1 MCSPSRSRMK
11 LINPLKQFRFFPF
24 AIQGMN
30 AAFRAGSWRGVSIA
44 AYPRF
49 SMGSLDMPTVTKV
62 LIFGGLFAALIDF
75 SSIAHAGEKVGQARK
90 IDVTVTGA
98 VGSLSTGDAVHRD
111 ERIRAN
117 ATGLGQFEFQ
127 DGTKLAVGPNAS
139 VVIDKYVLGE
149 GGKLKRFTIKAS
161 SGTFRFIA

>member
-1 MCSPSRSRMK
+1 
-11 LINPLKQFRFFPF
+11 
-24 AIQGMN
+24 
-30 AAFRAGSWRGVSIA
+30 
-44 AYPRF
+44 
-49 SMGSLDMPTVTKV
+49 MPTVTRI
-62 LIFGGLFAALIDF
+62 LILGGLVAALIDV
-75 SSIAHAGEKVGQARK
+75 SSIAHAAEKVGQARK

-98 VGSLSTGDAVHRD
+98 AGSLSTGDAVHRD

-149 GGKLKRFTIKAS
+149 GGKLKKFTIKAS
-161 SGTFRFIA
+161 RGTFRFIAGKSSAGAYKVSTPAGTLGIRG